1 MVTMLRKI
9 DAMHQRFGK
18 LDGKQCRD
26 CSHLVRYRYN
36 CRTIQKCR
44 VYGDTCSEASD
55 WRQKW
60 TACGQFNKEYAG
72 RCVMET
78 LSRCKEHETPVEVWA
93 TVGEHLPHGRGLEVS
108 EVLG

>member
-1 MVTMLRKI
+1 MLKKI

-26 CSHLVRYRYN
+26 CSNFVKGRYHNMMR
-36 CRTIQKCR
+36 QKCE
-44 VYGDTCSEASD
+44 VYGMTHSEASD

-60 TACGQFNKEYAG
+60 TACGQFNKEYTG

-78 LSRCKEHETPVEVWA
+78 ISRRKEPEKPVELDGQTSLFNVEM
-93 TVGEHLPHGRGLEVS
+93 GK
-108 EVLG
+108 

>member
-1 MVTMLRKI
+1 MLRKI

-26 CSHLVRYRYN
+26 CSNFVVHWMSRN
-36 CRTIQKCR
+36 FQKCS

-60 TACGQFNKEYAG
+60 TACGQFGKEYTG

-78 LSRCKEHETPVEVWA
+78 LSRRKEPEPPVEMDGQTSMYDV
-93 TVGEHLPHGRGLEVS
+93 
-108 EVLG
+108 